1 MKNKKVKMIS
11 SVVVLAILCG
21 AYVGV
26 KTYVAKQEEQDNET
40 EEEKTV
46 SVFAASTDDIK
57 SVKFLID
64 KKEVTFKN
72 TEDGWVKSDETEFP
86 VSQDKLDEVA
96 GALNNMNAERV
107 LDDVDDLSQYGLEAP
122 QNTITV
128 TTSDGKETKF
138 RIGEEN
144 ESISQYYIGKD
155 DDEETVYLVAA
166 AVVEPFMDELYDYAQ
181 GSNFPDIDSSNVE
194 QIRMEGND
202 TYTLKNDSGIW
213 SVSDDEIVEKADSAQ
228 ASSTASTL
236 GSIEYNSF
244 VNYNASDEEMI
255 TYGLSD
261 PYANIVIDYQEEA
274 AEEDAEANKEESVE
288 KNAET
293 GKEETLEET
302 AGTDIEVD
310 SSSED
315 IVEDEPIMVSKELVI
330 HVGNECGDDTRYV
343 SIGDSREVYT
353 ISTDTLGVF
362 IDKTLE
368 DFWDK
373 SVCDV
378 YINNLDAIEVDYNGN
393 TDQFNVSRETSTD
406 EDGNET
412 ETKTFLMNGNELDEG
427 IKFTTFYNKLTNM
440 AGQKRLTEAYS
451 PEKDP
456 EMKTVITDTD
466 HNKMTIDF
474 YSYDTN
480 YYAAVVDE
488 KVYMVNKM
496 TVKEMFDSY
505 EELLMSGS
513 TSVMTE
519 DVDDIETV
527 ENE

>member
-1 MKNKKVKMIS
+1 M
-11 SVVVLAILCG
+11 
-21 AYVGV
+21 
-26 KTYVAKQEEQDNET
+26 
-40 EEEKTV
+40 
-46 SVFAASTDDIK
+46 
-57 SVKFLID
+57 
-64 KKEVTFKN
+64 
-72 TEDGWVKSDETEFP
+72 
-86 VSQDKLDEVA
+86 
-96 GALNNMNAERV
+96 
-107 LDDVDDLSQYGLEAP
+107 
-122 QNTITV
+122 
-128 TTSDGKETKF
+128 
-138 RIGEEN
+138 
-144 ESISQYYIGKD
+144 
-155 DDEETVYLVAA
+155 
-166 AVVEPFMDELYDYAQ
+166 
-181 GSNFPDIDSSNVE
+181 
-194 QIRMEGND
+194 
-202 TYTLKNDSGIW
+202 
-213 SVSDDEIVEKADSAQ
+213 
-228 ASSTASTL
+228 
-236 GSIEYNSF
+236 
-244 VNYNASDEEMI
+244 
-255 TYGLSD
+255 
-261 PYANIVIDYQEEA
+261 
-274 AEEDAEANKEESVE
+274 
-288 KNAET
+288 
-293 GKEETLEET
+293 
-302 AGTDIEVD
+302 
-310 SSSED
+310 
-315 IVEDEPIMVSKELVI
+315 
-330 HVGNECGDDTRYV
+330 
-343 SIGDSREVYT
+343 
-353 ISTDTLGVF
+353 
-362 IDKTLE
+362 E

-412 ETKTFLMNGNELDEG
+412 ETKTFLMNGNELNEG